1 MSLNLF
7 LLVIELSDL
16 MSWLGKLRIGKS
28 KEETKSQQAVKPRIY
43 FATNSGIVDNG
54 TGGGLLEYWSKI
66 TKDRNTVL
74 DKLGNEL
81 KTQGFSYCPS
91 IGLNFQGE
99 NKEDAKNKLLN
110 QKNNKI
116 SKDIIE
122 TLEKKW
128 IEQEKPKEAEKKEE
142 KELDLEKYKISEKMK
157 AKLLEKTGIEV
168 EYGINVDY
176 EKAVESLREWK
187 RFES

>member
-1 MSLNLF
+1 MGWF
-7 LLVIELSDL
+7 RR
-16 MSWLGKLRIGKS
+16 GKQEDKKS
-28 KEETKSQQAVKPRIY
+28 TEAEVSKPTIY
-43 FATNSGIVDNG
+43 FATRDGITNDG

-81 KTQGFSYCPS
+81 KTQGFSYFPS

-142 KELDLEKYKISEKMK
+142 KELDLEKYKISEEMK

-176 EKAVESLREWK
+176 EKAVEGLREWK